1 MRTFLNNYNDV
12 LCIILRCENEL
23 QLVTIAAAIESKS
36 CKYYLRVNTIGI
48 IYSTNEIWLCI
59 SSLWQQPWLLSNK
72 SILITKFVEPD
83 ILAKKFI
90 NLFPY
95 CFNKHTTSWF
105 LWGNLEVNYWYH
117 DESCIYMVYRYLFL
131 IAIHIIAAVLPEHK
145 KTL

>member
-12 LCIILRCENEL
+12 LCIILRCEKEL
-23 QLVTIAAAIESKS
+23 QYFHI
-36 CKYYLRVNTIGI
+36 RVNTIGI